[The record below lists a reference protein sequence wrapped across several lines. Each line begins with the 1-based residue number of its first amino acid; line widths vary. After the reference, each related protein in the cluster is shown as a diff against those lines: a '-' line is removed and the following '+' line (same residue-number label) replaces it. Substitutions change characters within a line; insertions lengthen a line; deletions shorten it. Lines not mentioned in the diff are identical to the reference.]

1 MDIVNF
7 SIWKFRYIE
16 GILRGMNA
24 FNVRTTKY
32 IDPVTKEV
40 SWIRYDYENEKATIE
55 KTEVKRSVFFKDS
68 EESTKTME
76 CRFSELEQTLKDL
89 GMYHELPEG
98 EHHILAGHQKEDA
111 E

>member
-32 IDPVTKEV
+32 IVPVTKEV
-40 SWIRYDYENEKATIE
+40 SWIRYDYENEKATVE
-55 KTEVKRSVFFKDS
+55 RTEVKHSVFFG
-68 EESTKTME
+68 ESGTSTQKLE
-76 CRFSELEQTLKDL
+76 CKFSDLVRTLKDL
-89 GMYHELPEG
+89 GMYQELPPG
-98 EHHILAGHQKEDA
+98 EHHMLAGQQKE